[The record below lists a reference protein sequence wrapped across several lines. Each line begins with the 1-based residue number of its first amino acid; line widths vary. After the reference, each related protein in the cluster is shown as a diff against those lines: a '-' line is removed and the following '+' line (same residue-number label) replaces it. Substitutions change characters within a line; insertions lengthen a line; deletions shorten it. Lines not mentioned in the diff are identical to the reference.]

1 MKWVMLSIAIGFL
14 CFTGY
19 AQHDKNH
26 DWDENTRKI
35 WIDSVLK
42 TFDRKHLDED
52 IKSIK
57 LKIRQVGDTKLLSCK
72 VKGEGILNLKGR

>member
-1 MKWVMLSIAIGFL
+1 MPAGNGLRIISSFDVLKLIDMKWVMLSIAIGFL

-52 IKSIK
+52 I
-57 LKIRQVGDTKLLSCK
+57 
-72 VKGEGILNLKGR
+72 